1 MNKHVMVGSFALVV
15 SFGLMAVGC
24 SESTMDRREAKP
36 AMSERLTKDSVK
48 GQLVRTDGD
57 YLCIREDGGK
67 EVRVHVDDRTK
78 MDKVMPGD
86 QVKAYITENG
96 HATTVQRYQN

>member
-1 MNKHVMVGSFALVV
+1 MKQHIVAGSCALVL
-15 SFGLMAVGC
+15 GLGLATVGC

-36 AMSERLTKDSVK
+36 AMSERLSKETVK

-57 YLCIREDGGK
+57 YIWIREEGGK

-78 MDKVMPGD
+78 MDKVVPGD

-96 HATTVQRYQN
+96 HATTLQRL

>member
-1 MNKHVMVGSFALVV
+1 MNKLTVITPFALVA
-15 SFGLMAVGC
+15 GLGLFLGGC
-24 SESTMDRREAKP
+24 SDSSMSKREAKP
-36 AMSERLTKDSVK
+36 AMSERMSNEAVK
-48 GQLVRTDGD
+48 GQLVRSDGD
-57 YLCIREDGGK
+57 YLWIREDGGK

-96 HATTVQRYQN
+96 HATTVQRR